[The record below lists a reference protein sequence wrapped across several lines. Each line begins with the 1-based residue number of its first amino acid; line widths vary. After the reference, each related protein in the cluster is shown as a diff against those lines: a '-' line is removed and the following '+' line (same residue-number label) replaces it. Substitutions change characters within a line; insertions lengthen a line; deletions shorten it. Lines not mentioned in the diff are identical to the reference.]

1 VNPRLRALILPAKPL
16 VTAINK
22 PFAKGR
28 AKRAFAASERPL
40 RLEIAGL
47 APREGWVV
55 TNVGPTTRNYMDAC
69 VRWPLEDESCSFVFS
84 DNMIEHITLDMAR
97 AMLAETYRCLQP
109 GGVTRIVTPDLRKHI
124 DMYLAGEGVEGHIAD
139 HYRGMG
145 LTVEHPIDLVRI
157 PIASFEHHLGYLYD
171 FATLEH
177 ELKKAGFSEVR
188 EVTLGESEHP
198 DLRGLDVRTK
208 EGGAQL
214 AVEAVK

>member
-1 VNPRLRALILPAKPL
+1 MNPRLRKLILPVKPL
-16 VTAINK
+16 VTRINK
-22 PFAKGR
+22 IPASAR
-28 AKRAFAASERPL
+28 ATRAFAEAARPL
-40 RLEIAGL
+40 KLEIAGL
-47 APREGWVV
+47 TPREGWVV
-55 TNVGPTTRNYMDAC
+55 TNVGPTTRLYMDAC
-69 VRWPLEDESCSFVFS
+69 TRWPLEDGACSFVFS

-97 AMLAETYRCLQP
+97 TMLAETYRCLQP

-145 LTVEHPIDLVRI
+145 LTVEHPIDMVRI

-171 FATLEH
+171 FPTLEH
-177 ELKKAGFSEVR
+177 ELRKAGFSEVR
-188 EVTLGESEHP
+188 EVKLGESEYP
-198 DLRGLDVRTK
+198 ELRGLDVRTG